1 MYTRVIWIFHKNTA
15 KYSFSLAILSILK
28 RSLPQPNMNICMHQQ
43 QKYVNLIQLLWINH
57 QKGLPLS
64 LTIEG
69 TVGHQFW
76 LRLATKF
83 RLYKLSKVNS
93 CSKFSRFRPVEDV
106 TTNQRLNGKS
116 FVPRCGLELL
126 QSEKGLEPKSSL
138 LEIDATSTNTLYKR
152 QRCTAPICWFW
163 ESFLRTQLYSI
174 CQYFLL
180 IPYNI
185 SGDKRSVS
193 ASKTTQHNP

>member
-1 MYTRVIWIFHKNTA
+1 MCTRVIWIFHKNTA
-15 KYSFSLAILSILK
+15 KYSFSLAILSIFK
-28 RSLPQPNMNICMHQQ
+28 RSLPQPNMNSCMHQQ

-69 TVGHQFW
+69 TVGHQLW
-76 LRLATKF
+76 LRLATKL

-93 CSKFSRFRPVEDV
+93 CSKFSRFHPVEDV

-138 LEIDATSTNTLYKR
+138 LERCYKYKYFVQEAKVHCPHLLVFGVFSEDPAVLHLSVFPTNSL
-152 QRCTAPICWFW
+152 
-163 ESFLRTQLYSI
+163 
-174 CQYFLL
+174 
-180 IPYNI
+180 
-185 SGDKRSVS
+185 
-193 ASKTTQHNP
+193 